1 MPQVHRWVRW
11 DRSLRARAPQVQCWD
26 SAVVRVDALVIDPPA
41 AWHSAAS
48 AARSRPGVKAAMPAP
63 QRRAQVLMLTSSVV
77 KFGPW
82 TAMICWAAWRA
93 LASLRRAVAEAAAAW
108 SARARW

>member
-1 MPQVHRWVRW
+1 MKV
-11 DRSLRARAPQVQCWD
+11 
-26 SAVVRVDALVIDPPA
+26 
-41 AWHSAAS
+41 
-48 AARSRPGVKAAMPAP
+48 AMPAP
-63 QRRAQVLMLTSSVV
+63 QRRAQVLMLTSSVM

-82 TAMICWAAWRA
+82 MATISRAAWRA